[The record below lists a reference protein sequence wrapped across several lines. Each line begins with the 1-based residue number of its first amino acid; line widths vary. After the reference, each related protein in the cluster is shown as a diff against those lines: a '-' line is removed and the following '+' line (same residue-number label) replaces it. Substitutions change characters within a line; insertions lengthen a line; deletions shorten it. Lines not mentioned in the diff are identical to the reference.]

1 MTVDL
6 DAALKF
12 AISIAKEA
20 GQMMRDGQAR
30 RFSQDA
36 KQEEKAN
43 SVDLVTECDQQVE
56 KFLVAKIK
64 AQYPDHK
71 FIGEESYDGE
81 QVTGDPTWIGDPIDG
96 TTNFIHGFPMV
107 ATSIGLAVGGVPVL
121 GVIYNPFLD
130 LLYTGA
136 EGRGAYMNE
145 SIKLPTAV
153 RSLDSLSEALVAV
166 EYGSSRRDPALSNK
180 LDTFKRLTGDK
191 RDGHKM
197 VHSLRSVGSAALNI
211 CFVAAGQLDAYW
223 EIGCWPWDVCAG
235 MAILKE
241 AGGASYAG
249 KITEKSFSG
258 EPNASIMAGRKYL
271 FVRQLPAAKG
281 ETVRA
286 AQAALAKQF
295 YDIIEEWDPA
305 T

>member
-12 AISIAKEA
+12 AISIAKE
-20 GQMMRDGQAR
+20 
-30 RFSQDA
+30 DA

-71 FIGEESYDGE
+71 LCAMKLTTAHTSIGEESYDGE